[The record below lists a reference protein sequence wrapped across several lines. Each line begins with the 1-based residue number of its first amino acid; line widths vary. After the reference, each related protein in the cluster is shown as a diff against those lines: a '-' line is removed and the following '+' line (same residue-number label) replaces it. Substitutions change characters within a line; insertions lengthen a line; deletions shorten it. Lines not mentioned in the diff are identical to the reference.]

1 MNVFE
6 TNIIDSNAIDNTEG
20 SKILLMD
27 DLVEY
32 FAPLFYEDLR
42 KKQGQLER
50 NKLDVEKL
58 KNSIS
63 LYRIKLGSINASIEI
78 ESTKN
83 QILKEIEFLNNVDVL
98 YGKNRMVVQNII
110 LDLDNQ
116 KLAALKKSLVLLQK
130 ISNDK
135 QKKRSNA

>member
-27 DLVEY
+27 DLAEY

-110 LDLDNQ
+110 LGLDNQ

-130 ISNDK
+130 ISSDK

>member
-6 TNIIDSNAIDNTEG
+6 TNIIDKNAIDNTEG

-27 DLVEY
+27 GLVEY

-42 KKQGQLER
+42 KRQGQLER

-58 KNSIS
+58 KIS
-63 LYRIKLGSINASIEI
+63 VSKHRNRLTSINSGIEI

-110 LDLDNQ
+110 LGLDNQ
-116 KLAALKKSLVLLQK
+116 KLAALKKSLLLLQK
-130 ISNDK
+130 ISNNK

>member
-6 TNIIDSNAIDNTEG
+6 TNIIDKNAIDNTEG

-27 DLVEY
+27 GLVEY

-42 KKQGQLER
+42 KRQGQLER

-58 KNSIS
+58 KIS
-63 LYRIKLGSINASIEI
+63 VSKHRNRLSSINSGIEI

-110 LDLDNQ
+110 LGLDNQ
-116 KLAALKKSLVLLQK
+116 KLAALKKSLLLLQK
-130 ISNDK
+130 ISNNK

>member
-63 LYRIKLGSINASIEI
+63 LYRIKLGSINSSIEI

-110 LDLDNQ
+110 LGLDNQ

-130 ISNDK
+130 ISSDK